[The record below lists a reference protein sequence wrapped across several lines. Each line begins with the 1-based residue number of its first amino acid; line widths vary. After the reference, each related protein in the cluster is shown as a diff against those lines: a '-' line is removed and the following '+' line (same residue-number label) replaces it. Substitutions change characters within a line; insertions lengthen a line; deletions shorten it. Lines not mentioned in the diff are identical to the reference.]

1 MKILGKKY
9 PRPSY
14 ENSFKAVSTHVL
26 AEERTPEAVHA
37 AIRAGRCY
45 FSYDCLGDAAGMVF
59 KAGEAVMGQDAPL
72 GSTLYGCAP
81 DPKALVR
88 IYRNGKVVA
97 AGRGEVSFTPV
108 EPGAYRVE
116 VYRVGAS
123 LGALHLNTRPW
134 IFTNPI
140 YVR

>member
-1 MKILGKKY
+1 M
-9 PRPSY
+9 
-14 ENSFKAVSTHVL
+14 
-26 AEERTPEAVHA
+26 
-37 AIRAGRCY
+37 
-45 FSYDCLGDAAGMVF
+45 
-59 KAGEAVMGQDAPL
+59 GEDAPL
-72 GSTLYGCAP
+72 SSTLYARAP
-81 DPKALVR
+81 DPKAIVR

-97 AGRGEVSFTPV
+97 AGRGEVSFTPT

-140 YVR
+140 YIK

>member
-1 MKILGKKY
+1 MGEDASLG
-9 PRPSY
+9 
-14 ENSFKAVSTHVL
+14 
-26 AEERTPEAVHA
+26 
-37 AIRAGRCY
+37 C
-45 FSYDCLGDAAGMVF
+45 
-59 KAGEAVMGQDAPL
+59 
-72 GSTLYGCAP
+72 TLYAHAP
-81 DPKALVR
+81 DPRALVR
-88 IYRNGKVVA
+88 IYLNGRVVA
-97 AGRGEVSFTPV
+97 AGWGMAAHVTR